1 MAKSSWTKFP
11 HSDKA
16 YAYDGPALKKHWDRL
31 HRGDCEPYPKS
42 EALQEAWRH
51 YHAGEFEQAV
61 ATGLDAGEVKIPTAD
76 GEIPA
81 YRAMPT
87 AKGPHAVVLEVHF
100 KRLLERKVE
109 VATALC
115 EGLVASGEMKA
126 AKVDIPALAT
136 NMVVVATYWLSYD
149 YVRNP
154 RHQQPE
160 ATLASGAY
168 QVVALAAPFLAPR
181 ARALFDRLASAY
193 VAS

>member
-1 MAKSSWTKFP
+1 MEISPGNLYYHFRSKDEIVNTLFAAFEREI
-11 HSDKA
+11 
-16 YAYDGPALKKHWDRL
+16 DGVLAAPSARGANAEDVWLFLHLLFESIWRYRFLYRDLNDLLSRNRL
-31 HRGDCEPYPKS
+31 
-42 EALQEAWRH
+42 L
-51 YHAGEFEQAV
+51 
-61 ATGLDAGEVKIPTAD
+61 
-76 GEIPA
+76 EI
-81 YRAMPT
+81 R
-87 AKGPHAVVLEVHF
+87 F

-115 EGLVASGEMKA
+115 EGLIAAGEMQA
-126 AKVDIPALAT
+126 AKRDIPALAT

-181 ARALFDRLASAY
+181 ARALFDRLAAAY
-193 VAS
+193 ATTRADD